1 MFAFIVF
8 RTLVSINFEMVLA
21 ERKFTVVA
29 FER

>member
-1 MFAFIVF
+1 MFAFVIF
-8 RTLVSINFEMVLA
+8 RTLVSINLEMVLA